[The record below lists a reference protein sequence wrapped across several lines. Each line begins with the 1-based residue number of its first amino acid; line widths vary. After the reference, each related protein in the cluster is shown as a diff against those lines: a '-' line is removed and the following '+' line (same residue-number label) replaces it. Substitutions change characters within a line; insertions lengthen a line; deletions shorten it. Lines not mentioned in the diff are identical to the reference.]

1 MKLKEVIKRIKL
13 KEAKRSLTQLVVWR
27 CAEE

>member
-1 MKLKEVIKRIKL
+1 MKLKEVKRIKL